1 MTPRP
6 IMDAGPGLNFFA
18 LNKERLLI
26 ATLGPLS
33 VPEIVHEE
41 IRKKARQERRFAA
54 AERVL
59 AKLPAKYLQV
69 LTDDVTPELSA
80 VVSRLTGMPMGQRMR
95 SPKDLGEMMV
105 VAHAV
110 VAAESGESVTVLID
124 DGGGRRLAAAE
135 AQRLDRLRGAGR
147 PVGQIR
153 LINTMTVLKNA
164 AGKRELPD
172 RQSMRDLY
180 TRLRLLDDGLV
191 PLDQTDLM
199 TLPCWSVP
207 REAR

>member
-18 LNKERLLI
+18 LTKERMLF
-26 ATLGPLS
+26 AT
-33 VPEIVHEE
+33 V
-41 IRKKARQERRFAA
+41 
-54 AERVL
+54 
-59 AKLPAKYLQV
+59 
-69 LTDDVTPELSA
+69 
-80 VVSRLTGMPMGQRMR
+80 GQRVR
-95 SPKDLGEMMV
+95 ATKDLGEMMV

-110 VAAESGESVTVLID
+110 VAAEAGDEMTVLID
-124 DGGGRRLAAAE
+124 DGGGRRLAALE

-147 PVGQIR
+147 PVGQMR
-153 LINTMTVLKNA
+153 LISTMTVLRNA

-180 TRLRLLDDGLV
+180 TRMRRLDDGLV

-207 REAR
+207 REVR